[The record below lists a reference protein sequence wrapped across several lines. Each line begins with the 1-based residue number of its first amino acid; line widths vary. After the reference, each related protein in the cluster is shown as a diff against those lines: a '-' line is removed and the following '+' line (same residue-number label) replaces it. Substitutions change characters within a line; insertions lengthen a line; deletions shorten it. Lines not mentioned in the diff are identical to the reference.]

1 VANTIVSDVEGKLGL
16 QSTTTGC
23 SEDFVAGLV
32 DDMHSLRSSLRSMES
47 TNQFLMMII
56 NRVIDCNKVSHGIAL
71 VSQQETIDLK
81 DALQM
86 PIDSIRDLHNTDVHG
101 RVEIVLSDISDGIC
115 QHIITDKQWLQEN
128 MLCLLSNAVKFSVGG
143 KVRISVSVCR
153 QSATPSVH
161 RTLRQFSRSTSNSS
175 FRLTS
180 SARVPNSSV
189 IERSSVSLRGFP
201 AVDSEREISNHSL
214 SADSETLLLFQVEDS
229 GIGLNEAAMSKLF
242 EPFAQAQRMTGGT
255 GLGLY
260 SLAKRTLSLG
270 GKYGVYNRSARQA
283 QGSVFW
289 FAIPYVPDYTATAY
303 VVDIQGGVFSRK
315 EVLAGLTSMRLD
327 PLSPTVTDG
336 SGTGANCSTKTTGP
350 AFSRNSSN
358 SVSLNKFKILGKIG
372 NMGSTDITTQRSETY
387 RSVESELPSPAG
399 PAVCG
404 SAQGKA
410 ATLRVLVVDD
420 SMAILK
426 MTTMMLRRKG
436 FSVTT
441 AENGL
446 LALNILNASTDRF
459 DVILL
464 DLQMPVMDGL
474 ECTRRIREMESS
486 RLPEEHADPDG
497 VDTHNEFIVGVS
509 ANSDHDTVIQAYEA
523 GVDLFISKPFTMDS
537 FFRAVN
543 KMESKE

>member
-1 VANTIVSDVEGKLGL
+1 
-16 QSTTTGC
+16 
-23 SEDFVAGLV
+23 
-32 DDMHSLRSSLRSMES
+32 MES

-81 DALQM
+81 DTLQM
-86 PIDSIRDLHNTDVHG
+86 PIDSIRDLHNTDIHG
-101 RVEIVLSDISDGIC
+101 RVEIILSDISDGIC

-270 GKYGVYNRSARQA
+270 GKYGVYNR
-283 QGSVFW
+283 
-289 FAIPYVPDYTATAY
+289 
-303 VVDIQGGVFSRK
+303 RK
-315 EVLAGLTSMRLD
+315 VHQH
-327 PLSPTVTDG
+327 
-336 SGTGANCSTKTTGP
+336 
-350 AFSRNSSN
+350 
-358 SVSLNKFKILGKIG
+358 
-372 NMGSTDITTQRSETY
+372 TQRNA
-387 RSVESELPSPAG
+387 L
-399 PAVCG
+399 AVAVHRRCT
-404 SAQGKA
+404 SRYSH
-410 ATLRVLVVDD
+410 LR
-420 SMAILK
+420 
-426 MTTMMLRRKG
+426 
-436 FSVTT
+436 
-441 AENGL
+441 
-446 LALNILNASTDRF
+446 
-459 DVILL
+459 
-464 DLQMPVMDGL
+464 
-474 ECTRRIREMESS
+474 SS
-486 RLPEEHADPDG
+486 RLHISHLNISHLSISHM
-497 VDTHNEFIVGVS
+497 TISHLS
-509 ANSDHDTVIQAYEA
+509 NSH
-523 GVDLFISKPFTMDS
+523 LSNSHLSNSHLSNSHLSNSHLSISHLRS
-537 FFRAVN
+537 
-543 KMESKE
+543 S